1 LPAALDVRYALGMP
15 ELPEVEATRQN
26 LQRWSEGL
34 RIKRVERVDDS
45 LEPALDS
52 LVGAAFGSWERRGK
66 ALAGVTDRG
75 VLFSH
80 LGMTG
85 RWVVDPE
92 DDRRFVRLAIDL
104 AHGRKVRRIAYLDAR
119 RLGDAKVVA
128 SVDAAFAK
136 LGPDAWLTPLTAT
149 QLQAAMGKGDKATL
163 KERLLEQKRYAGL
176 GNIAVIEACFRAKVH
191 PRTPISAVTPAV
203 WKRLVPAIHD
213 HLAATLAGTVG
224 PPEIIY
230 VSEGGENIF
239 AVYGRKDEPCPHCG
253 TSIAREVFAG
263 RPTYF
268 CPKCQPEPL

>member
-1 LPAALDVRYALGMP
+1 MP

-26 LQRWSEGL
+26 LQSWSEGL
-34 RIKRVERVDDS
+34 RIKGVTRVDEGLDA
-45 LEPALDS
+45 ALDG
-52 LVGAAFGSWERRGK
+52 LVGAKFSGWERRGK
-66 ALAGVTDRG
+66 ALAGVTERG

-85 RWVVDPE
+85 RRVVDP
-92 DDRRFVRLAIDL
+92 DADRRFIRLAIDL

-128 SVDAAFAK
+128 SVDEAFHK
-136 LGPDAWLTPLTAT
+136 LGPDAWLTPLNASA
-149 QLQAAMGKGDKATL
+149 LQAAMGKGDKATL

-191 PRTPISAVTPAV
+191 PHTPIAAVTAAV

-213 HLAATLAGTVG
+213 HLEATLAQTLG

-239 AVYGRKDEPCPHCG
+239 SVYGRKDEPCPRCG
-253 TSIAREVFAG
+253 TMIARDVFAG